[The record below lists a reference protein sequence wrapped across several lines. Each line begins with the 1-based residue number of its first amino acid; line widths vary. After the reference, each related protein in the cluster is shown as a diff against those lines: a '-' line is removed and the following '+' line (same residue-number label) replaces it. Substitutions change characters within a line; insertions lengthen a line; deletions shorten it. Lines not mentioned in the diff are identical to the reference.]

1 MEINNLYKI
10 NIFERYLDLK
20 NSNKT
25 REQLDNNDLWKMFEY
40 FSCIKLSE
48 EYNRPFYIYDDID
61 PTFKEVNPTS

>member
-25 REQLDNNDLWKMFEY
+25 KEELDNNDLWKMFEY

-48 EYNRPFYIYDDID
+48 EYNRPFYIYIVLLS
-61 PTFKEVNPTS
+61 F